1 MEELDL
7 SGLDLPGK
15 EKKILEA
22 AIGIFS
28 EKGFSAST
36 TSEIAKSAGIAEGT
50 IFRYY
55 KTKKDILR
63 GILIQTINLFSSKIV
78 IVGIEKIFETVE
90 EKDLKTVFKEILRD
104 RLKLAETLFPMFR
117 VVLTEAI
124 YHEDVREAIYKNI
137 VAKAVDTVGSFQEIM
152 VKRGL
157 LRNDIPTTALLR
169 SAIGSLAVLIGQKIL
184 MGNKFTPE
192 EFEAEADIA
201 IDILLNGLAP
211 RNPDNRA

>member
-1 MEELDL
+1 MDEIDL
-7 SGLDLPGK
+7 SGLDLPEK
-15 EKKILEA
+15 EKKILQA
-22 AIGIFS
+22 AIGVFS

-36 TSEIAKSAGIAEGT
+36 TNEIAKNAGIAEGT

-63 GILIQTINLFSSKIV
+63 AILIQAINLFSGKIV
-78 IVGIEKIFETVE
+78 MVGVEKIFEAAE
-90 EKDLKTVFKEILRD
+90 KKDLRALLKELLHD
-104 RLKLAETLFPMFR
+104 RLKLAETFFPMFR
-117 VVLTEAI
+117 IVITEAV
-124 YHEDVREAIYKNI
+124 YHEDVREAIYKNVVVNAI
-137 VAKAVDTVGSFQEIM
+137 ETVGVFQENM

-157 LRNDIPTTALLR
+157 IRDDISATAFLR

-184 MGNKFTPE
+184 WGDRFTLE

-211 RNPDNRA
+211 RNPDNKA